1 MSHGGRTARALGAA
15 IAAGLLLHGVALLRG
30 GGGAPAPDGWPPAAR
45 ADGVASWSGSTGKL
59 FVTSIKDGAG
69 ILVWN
74 LDASTVDYYEA
85 DLRFTAPS
93 GVITSV
99 VHGTAA
105 IPKK

>member
-1 MSHGGRTARALGAA
+1 MAHGGRTVRVRWAA
-15 IAAGLLLHGVALLRG
+15 IAAGLLLHGVALARGGG
-30 GGGAPAPDGWPPAAR
+30 GGGAPEGWPPAAR
-45 ADGVASWSGSTGKL
+45 ADGVAAWPGSGKL
-59 FVTSIKDGAG
+59 FVTSVKDGAG

-93 GVITSV
+93 GIITSV
-99 VHGTAA
+99 VHGSAA